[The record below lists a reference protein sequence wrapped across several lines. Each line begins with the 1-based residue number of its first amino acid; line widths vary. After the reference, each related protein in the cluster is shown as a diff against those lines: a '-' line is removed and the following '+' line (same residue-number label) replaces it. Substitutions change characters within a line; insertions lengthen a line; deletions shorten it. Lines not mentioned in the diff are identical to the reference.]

1 MFIEFF
7 LLDNDVH
14 ERRNVVYLTV
24 FFLISL
30 MFVRKSFSHAIF
42 ILRTILCCEY
52 FIVPV
57 SAEYPRLPFWFLI
70 QSHRSRAYYQC
81 PSFDR
86 KCQLIVINNAYTF
99 FLECV
104 DGAPRSFSIDTALH
118 LRDLPLC

>member
-1 MFIEFF
+1 
-7 LLDNDVH
+7 
-14 ERRNVVYLTV
+14 
-24 FFLISL
+24 

-42 ILRTILCCEY
+42 ILGTILCSEY
-52 FIVPV
+52 SIILA
-57 SAEYPRLPFWFLI
+57 STEYPRLIFWFLT

-118 LRDLPLC
+118 VRDILLC